1 MTSKKWNQYVANL
14 AKDKTDDIQIQAII
28 AYLHVT
34 HKIPREQLRKEYHII
49 WNLEYEQ
56 LHFVENATYAQL
68 APRNQIV
75 RHPDISI
82 IGTNG
87 NIACIIELDG
97 SIHDKKTAKTAKRN
111 QDYEYAKLPFIVIN
125 IADLKETKTSW
136 FDYLDTQ
143 LVNKKILD
151 NIN

>member
-1 MTSKKWNQYVANL
+1 MSSKKWNQYVAGL
-14 AKDKTDDIQIQAII
+14 SKDKTDDIQIQAII

-34 HKIPREQLRKEYHII
+34 HGIPREQLKKEYYVI

-56 LHFVENATYAQL
+56 LHFVANATYSQL
-68 APRNQIV
+68 SPRSQII

-82 IGTNG
+82 LGVNG

-111 QDYEYAKLPFIVIN
+111 QDYEYAKIPYIVLN
-125 IADLKETKTSW
+125 IADLKELKISW
-136 FDYLDTQ
+136 FDFLDEQ
-143 LVNKKILD
+143 LVKLSVLD